1 MIRDNKAK
9 TFLVSAP
16 IAHRQLKYFSCPCI
30 WAVTVIKVVGKSWTL
45 LSRNQVTRITV
56 ISHQVKM

>member
-16 IAHRQLKYFSCPCI
+16 IAHRQLKYFSYHIP
-30 WAVTVIKVVGKSWTL
+30 VFGL
-45 LSRNQVTRITV
+45 L
-56 ISHQVKM
+56 